1 MGGVGHVPVDRY
13 GRPVGDGRYRRSPDE
28 DEARARPG
36 ESRAPRDPRSRDPR
50 SRDPRGQRYGD
61 PRSGDPRQERYGDP
75 GRERYGEAQYGDPR
89 GADPRYRG
97 GSRSGGSQSAGPGYA
112 DPGYA
117 DRGYAD
123 RGYEGAGYAEPGYA
137 DRGYRD
143 GRAADPGYGDPRVAD
158 PGYREAEYGG
168 GARYADRAADEDS
181 AYYRKTY
188 PDDRASSADRSA
200 GRHRAGARTY
210 ARAASRRRT
219 LPLWQEI
226 PLLLIIAFVLATVIK
241 TFVVQAFYIPSGSM
255 EQTLLVSDRVLVNKF
270 VYDTREP
277 RRGEV
282 VVFRGTDSWAP
293 ESGFTQNTGTLATA
307 GRMLGGLI
315 GAAPPDEKD
324 FVKRVIGTSGDVVQ
338 CCDANGRVEVNGSPL
353 VEPYVF
359 EDDPIKERPFGPV
372 TVPQG
377 RLFMMGDHRSR
388 SADSREYLN
397 DQWRGTIPV
406 NAVIGQAY
414 ATAWPAS
421 RWGLLQEPDTFSNV
435 PTALGEK
442 RHTARP
448 VGASALLVVPVLF
461 GPFGLLWSRRAPRW
475 LLRPDSRRRRRL
487 RW

>member
-1 MGGVGHVPVDRY
+1 M
-13 GRPVGDGRYRRSPDE
+13 
-28 DEARARPG
+28 
-36 ESRAPRDPRSRDPR
+36 DPRSVDPRAADPR
-50 SRDPRGQRYGD
+50 SVDPRAAHPRSVDPRSADPRAAGPAYGEPRYEESRYGD
-61 PRSGDPRQERYGDP
+61 PRYGDA
-75 GRERYGEAQYGDPR
+75 GHVDQRYADQAY
-89 GADPRYRG
+89 ADPRSPEPQRYPEEQR
-97 GSRSGGSQSAGPGYA
+97 YA
-112 DPGYA
+112 
-117 DRGYAD
+117 
-123 RGYEGAGYAEPGYA
+123 AEPEPQRY
-137 DRGYRD
+137 
-143 GRAADPGYGDPRVAD
+143 V
-158 PGYREAEYGG
+158 EEQ
-168 GARYADRAADEDS
+168 RYAAEEDS

-188 PDDRASSADRSA
+188 GSSRTSSAAASA
-200 GRHRAGARTY
+200 GRHRAGARPY
-210 ARAASRRRT
+210 ARSTSSGRRRT

-255 EQTLLVSDRVLVNKF
+255 ENTLLVSDRVLVNKF

-282 VVFRGTDSWAP
+282 VVFRGTDSWVP
-293 ESGFTQNTGTLATA
+293 ENGVPQNTGTLATA

-324 FVKRVIGTSGDVVQ
+324 FVKRVIGTGGDVVQ
-338 CCDANGRVEVNGSPL
+338 CCDKDGRVEVNGMPL
-353 VEPYVF
+353 VEPYIF
-359 EDDPIKERPFGPV
+359 EDDPINERPFGPV
-372 TVPQG
+372 TVPAG

-388 SADSREYLN
+388 SADSRVYLS

-406 NAVIGQAY
+406 DAVIGQAY

-442 RHTARP
+442 PHTVARP
-448 VGASALLVVPVLF
+448 AGATALLVLPVLF
-461 GPFGLLWSRRAPRW
+461 GPFGLLWSRTPLGW

>member
-1 MGGVGHVPVDRY
+1 MARMGGVEQVPVDRY
-13 GRPVGDGRYRRSPDE
+13 GRPVRGRLLPTDGEPHPRGTERRDPRFPDRRAA
-28 DEARARPG
+28 EARAAEMRAAEMRDAEMRAAQARAAEARAAEMRAAEARAAEMRAAEARSQYG
-36 ESRAPRDPRSRDPR
+36 EV
-50 SRDPRGQRYGD
+50 RYGD
-61 PRSGDPRQERYGDP
+61 SRGYPDSGYADPRTLGPRSV
-75 GRERYGEAQYGDPR
+75 DPR
-89 GADPRYRG
+89 GADPR
-97 GSRSGGSQSAGPGYA
+97 
-112 DPGYA
+112 D
-117 DRGYAD
+117 
-123 RGYEGAGYAEPGYA
+123 
-137 DRGYRD
+137 
-143 GRAADPGYGDPRVAD
+143 GYGDPG
-158 PGYREAEYGG
+158 PGT
-168 GARYADRAADEDS
+168 RYAEEQRYAAEDDS

-188 PDDRASSADRSA
+188 GSDRTSSADRSA
-200 GRHRAGARTY
+200 GRHRAGARPY
-210 ARAASRRRT
+210 ARASTSSRRRT

-270 VYDTREP
+270 VYDTRDP

-282 VVFRGTDSWAP
+282 VVFRGTDSWVP
-293 ESGFTQNTGTLATA
+293 ENGVQQNTGALATA

-324 FVKRVIGTSGDVVQ
+324 FVKRVIGVGGDVVQ
-338 CCDANGRVEVNGSPL
+338 CCDKDGRVEVNGTPL
-353 VEPYVF
+353 VEPYIF
-359 EDDPIKERPFGPV
+359 EDDPIQERPFGPV
-372 TVPQG
+372 TVPDG

-388 SADSREYLN
+388 SADSRVYLN

-406 NAVIGQAY
+406 EAVIGQAY

-421 RWGLLQEPDTFSNV
+421 RWGLLPEPDTFSDV

-442 RHTARP
+442 PHSEPQPA
-448 VGASALLVVPVLF
+448 GATALLVLPVLF